1 MEETINQGGVKMETI
16 KKVRRAS
23 RSKTINWGHIQV
35 IAGTVAA
42 SLGFI
47 TPQTMPDLPAYV
59 YGIALMIA
67 GAITYA
73 LRAVTRKPLD
83 EK

>member
-1 MEETINQGGVKMETI
+1 MNGVQMETI
-16 KKVRRAS
+16 KKIRRAS
-23 RSKTINWGHIQV
+23 HSKTINWGHIQV

-42 SLGFI
+42 ALGFI

-59 YGIALMIA
+59 YGVALVVG